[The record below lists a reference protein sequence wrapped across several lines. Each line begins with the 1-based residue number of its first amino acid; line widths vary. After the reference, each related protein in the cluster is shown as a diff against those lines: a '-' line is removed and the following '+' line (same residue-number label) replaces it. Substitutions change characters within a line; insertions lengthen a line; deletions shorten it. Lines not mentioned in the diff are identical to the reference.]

1 MMKDIS
7 AAKCAAAARLSPIGS
22 PEYYLACQICL
33 LEGKNPD
40 AFAQLFGE
48 GAPLITNWQ
57 AVIARQVLEALL
69 RLQLRNGPSLGNIGA
84 TPMIFD

>member
-1 MMKDIS
+1 MIKDCT
-7 AAKCAAAARLSPIGS
+7 AAKAAQAAKLSPIGS

-33 LEGKNPD
+33 LNGKNPD
-40 AFAQLFGE
+40 AFAELFGA

-69 RLQLRNGPSLGNIGA
+69 RLQLRNGPSLANMGA
-84 TPMIFD
+84 PAKILD